1 MGKRCRR
8 LAIVIIT
15 FAFTAAAGFAH
26 IQSFAESGAYDGNAS
41 IKPPA
46 VSAKSAIV
54 IEQLTGKVLFENNSR
69 QRVYPASITKIVTA
83 VLAIESESL
92 DRVVSI
98 PGSCVGVEGS
108 SIYLTA
114 GEKLMLRDLVYGLM
128 LRSGNDAAL
137 AISCLLEP
145 STEKF
150 VERMNMRVKEMGAL
164 DTHFVNPNGLF
175 NENHYT
181 TAYDMA
187 IIAREAM
194 KNPEFKTVAGA
205 KAWVAKRG
213 DGKYNHFFNKNKV
226 VFDYSGGTGIKIGYT
241 KRSGRTL
248 VASAERNGMGLI
260 CVVMDAPDWFN
271 DSYKLMDYVFGC
283 FEMQKIAESQ
293 KTLKAIP
300 VKNGN
305 KDHVFIGPAD
315 RIELPVL
322 KGKVAKTELIYRH
335 PSNTKAPIRRFQEA
349 GALELYS
356 EGEYLCSYPLYYLED
371 IDLAILR

>member
-8 LAIVIIT
+8 LAIVIIAS
-15 FAFTAAAGFAH
+15 AFTAATGFAH
-26 IQSFAESGAYDGNAS
+26 IQSFAESGAYDGNDS

-83 VLAIESESL
+83 VLAIESGSL
-92 DRVVSI
+92 DRVVRI
-98 PGSCVGVEGS
+98 PGCCVGVEGS
-108 SIYLTA
+108 SIYLAA

-175 NENHYT
+175 DENHYT

-194 KNPEFKTVAGA
+194 KDPEFKTIAGA
-205 KAWVAKRG
+205 KAWVAKEVRG
-213 DGKYNHFFNKNKV
+213 NITTFL
-226 VFDYSGGTGIKIGYT
+226 IKTRWSSIIAAVQVL
-241 KRSGRTL
+241 K
-248 VASAERNGMGLI
+248 SA
-260 CVVMDAPDWFN
+260 
-271 DSYKLMDYVFGC
+271 
-283 FEMQKIAESQ
+283 
-293 KTLKAIP
+293 TLKDR
-300 VKNGN
+300 G
-305 KDHVFIGPAD
+305 GPWSHRQNA
-315 RIELPVL
+315 
-322 KGKVAKTELIYRH
+322 TEW
-335 PSNTKAPIRRFQEA
+335 S
-349 GALELYS
+349 
-356 EGEYLCSYPLYYLED
+356 
-371 IDLAILR
+371 